1 MSVYLDFMGGAGE
14 VTGSRTVLRTNGAGN
29 NPSKTFSTLIDCGL
43 FQGPSDSRAR
53 NWEATKPGP
62 TEIAAIV
69 LTHAHLDHSG
79 RLPRFC
85 QEGYAGPIYCTK
97 GTAELGKILLLDAAF
112 LEEEQAA
119 YARKTGYSHH
129 KPALP
134 LFTEADANLAVDQF
148 KQVPRNQW
156 QALNSE
162 VQFQF
167 LRAGHITGASLAQF
181 SIDMN
186 GVKKIITFSGDLGNH
201 RSITMR
207 PPVDLAETDILVLE
221 STYGSRIHTRM
232 PGSALLSDVINRTM
246 DRKGVLVIPAFAV
259 GRTQEILFMIRQL
272 EDNKTIPSVPVIL
285 DSPMAAAATKNF
297 LQHPE
302 DHLIEIASNGDAT
315 GFLPRQFEATHSTK
329 ESMAACLKDGP
340 IIVISASGMLSGGRI
355 LHHLRTRLPNPKNT
369 VLFVGYQAEGSKG
382 HYLQNEGK
390 ACGRMRIFHTEVPIG
405 AEIASIDNLS
415 AHADQQDLVE
425 WVGRIQKRPQKIFLN
440 HGTKKSADQ
449 LADQIRRR
457 FPTIDVTSLDAA
469 TSIQIYK

>member
-1 MSVYLDFMGGAGE
+1 MAVYLDFMGGAGE
-14 VTGSRTVLRTNGAGN
+14 VTGSRTVLRTPATGNSPTRPYGA
-29 NPSKTFSTLIDCGL
+29 LVDCGM

-53 NWEATKPGP
+53 NWERTKPGP
-62 TEIAAIV
+62 KEIDAII

-119 YARKTGYSHH
+119 YARKTGYSRH

-148 KQVPRNQW
+148 KAVPRNQW
-156 QALNSE
+156 QILNSQ

-181 SIDMN
+181 SIKVN
-186 GVKKIITFSGDLGNH
+186 GTKKIITFSGDLGNH

-207 PPVDLAETDILVLE
+207 PPVDLVETDILVLE

-232 PGSALLSDVINRTM
+232 PGSVLLADVIKRTM

-272 EDNKTIPSVPVIL
+272 EDTKAIPSVPVIL
-285 DSPMAAAATKNF
+285 DSPMATAATKTF

-302 DHLIEIASNGDAT
+302 DHLIDIASNGEPT
-315 GFLPRQFEATHSTK
+315 GFLPRQFETTHSTR

-340 IIVISASGMLSGGRI
+340 FIVISASGMLSGGRI

-382 HYLQNEGK
+382 HYLLNEGK
-390 ACGRMRIFHTEVPIG
+390 SSGRMRIFH
-405 AEIASIDNLS
+405 AEIPVEAEIESIDNLS

-425 WVGRIQKRPQKIFLN
+425 WVGRIQKLPQKIFLN
-440 HGTKKSADQ
+440 HGTKESAEQ
-449 LADQIRRR
+449 LSALLRIR
-457 FPTIDVTSLDAA
+457 FPAIDVTPLD
-469 TSIQIYK
+469 TPKTIQLYE